1 MRRTVNSLGVAGV
14 GKSEASQVERRN
26 ASVIADILS
35 YTGCWRLS
43 SHKCTTLVGISGCCS
58 LGGVDVVARHAEE
71 VELV

>member
-1 MRRTVNSLGVAGV
+1 MRRTVNSLGVAGM

-35 YTGCWRLS
+35 YTRFWCLS
-43 SHKCTTLVGISGCCS
+43 SYKCTTLVGISGCCS
-58 LGGVDVVARHAEE
+58 LDGVDVVARHAEQ